1 MRFYP
6 TSVAQT
12 HVLSLGIRL
21 EKPLAKRPV
30 VPFLL
35 EWVLEAEGRPFQMT
49 QPPLSEQGVAA
60 GICP

>member
-1 MRFYP
+1 M
-6 TSVAQT
+6 AQT